1 MIRVGSV
8 LEQRQRGPG
17 TRTAMTIARVRLRR
31 KSIFALSALERIV
44 SANAGYS
51 HRSSFFTMGVSSD
64 GAGGAR
70 RGPCCWSAPRPPP
83 PPAASPHQTPGG
95 NAGGTQVGAPTPR
108 ARVTRARGER
118 GEAQLEG
125 PKAPAWAASEERAA
139 TSVRR
144 AGGEATLRALLT
156 RRVPN
161 LVTLR
166 GGRRAC
172 DELEFL
178 RRAAQSN
185 FS

>member
-1 MIRVGSV
+1 V
-8 LEQRQRGPG
+8 
-17 TRTAMTIARVRLRR
+17 
-31 KSIFALSALERIV
+31 
-44 SANAGYS
+44 
-51 HRSSFFTMGVSSD
+51 GVSSD
-64 GAGGAR
+64 RAGGAR
-70 RGPCCWSAPRPPP
+70 RAMLLAGAPLAR
-83 PPAASPHQTPGG
+83 
-95 NAGGTQVGAPTPR
+95 AGGASTETRDCERRDRQLDGPNAP
-108 ARVTRARGER
+108 G
-118 GEAQLEG
+118 
-125 PKAPAWAASEERAA
+125 WAAHEERAA

-166 GGRRAC
+166 GGRRPC